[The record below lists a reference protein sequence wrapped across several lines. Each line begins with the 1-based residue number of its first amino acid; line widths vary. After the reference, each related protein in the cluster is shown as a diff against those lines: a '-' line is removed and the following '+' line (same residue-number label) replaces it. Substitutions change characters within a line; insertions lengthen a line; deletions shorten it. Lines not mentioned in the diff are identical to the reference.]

1 MLTLRQVTFVAD
13 GKKIVDGAT
22 LDLHAG
28 RLLALIG
35 PNGAGKSTILKLMSG
50 ELTPTAGAVALGARP
65 MAAWPRR
72 ELARRR
78 AVLPQHSALNFD
90 FVVREVVAMGRIPH
104 GDDGWN
110 GPAGHIMEQAMA
122 VADIAALAD
131 RLYTTLSGGERQR
144 AHLARVLAQV
154 WPSERP
160 AAPVDRPACLLL
172 DEPTASLDM
181 VHQLAVMSAARRL
194 ARRGLAVMAVLHDLN
209 LASLF
214 ADDVAVMSGGRIVAY
229 GSPGAV
235 IDPAL
240 IRNVFGVDAAVLPH
254 PTIAH
259 ARAILMCPPL
269 SAA

>member
-22 LDLHAG
+22 LDLRAG

-35 PNGAGKSTILKLMSG
+35 PNGAGKSTVLKLMAG
-50 ELTPTAGAVALGARP
+50 ELSPTAGAIALGARP
-65 MAAWPRR
+65 MASWRR
-72 ELARRR
+72 RDAARIR

-90 FVVREVVAMGRIPH
+90 FAVRDIVAMGRVPH

-110 GPAGHIMEQAMA
+110 GPAGRIMEQAMA
-122 VADIAALAD
+122 VADIAGLAD

-144 AHLARVLAQV
+144 VHLARVLAQI
-154 WPSERP
+154 WPTEGL
-160 AAPVDRPACLLL
+160 AADRDPRACLLL

-194 ARRGLAVMAVLHDLN
+194 ARRGLAVMAALHDLN

-214 ADDVAVMSGGRIVAY
+214 ADDVAVISAGRIVAY
-229 GSPGAV
+229 GSPSAV
-235 IDPAL
+235 INPAL
-240 IRNVFGVDAAVLPH
+240 IRDVFGVDAAVLPH
-254 PTIAH
+254 PTMAH

-269 SAA
+269 TAA